1 MKNPYKYLLV
11 WLSDH
16 VVIFS
21 SLKALIWFKSKNK
34 SWLELFCLNELHY
47 TTETPTTHGHSPLW
61 THTNPNP
68 IITGEGKFPECQK
81 LPRVPKNR
89 TLGEANLPRMLHS
102 GKNCTQ
108 GREAF
113 MMPQSAWHSG
123 EGGTRKRKLAFDG
136 DSGDSDGTI
145 WKKSFMSA
153 LLWHLEKVTTS
164 PSALL

>member
-81 LPRVPKNR
+81 IGH
-89 TLGEANLPRMLHS
+89 LGKPIFPECCTRGRIALREERLSWCRKVH
-102 GKNCTQ
+102 GTQ
-108 GREAF
+108 GREALAKGNLHLTATAATVTEPF
-113 MMPQSAWHSG
+113 GKKVSWVPCSG
-123 EGGTRKRKLAFDG
+123 TWRR
-136 DSGDSDGTI
+136 
-145 WKKSFMSA
+145 
-153 LLWHLEKVTTS
+153 
-164 PSALL
+164 